1 MTADVKSRQDQLIAE
16 LHRLRGMG
24 LQVVPVQGKQAL
36 APFKDRPSL
45 PTSKIEAFIR
55 DGKATG
61 LGLLL
66 DGLTVVDIDDPDP
79 SWITKAEARFGK
91 TDVRVSTP
99 SGGVHLYYAGQ
110 LDHQPNLKSEGW
122 PVDIKTGPHQY
133 VVASSSWRADGR
145 SYRVEGTAIAQGAL
159 PQIQDNDATAV
170 PTNRRQKGAA
180 KPMSS
185 VVPGAVVAI
194 GQRHDHLRSSGQ
206 RLARHAKSEADLLDA
221 LRRVFE
227 AECDKS
233 VPLEMREL
241 EDIAKW
247 CWDLQQKGQNFLPGE
262 SYVSVP
268 RWVLEKLR
276 GNSRAQHLTAIIYQ
290 LHGSQP
296 GKAFCLDHKG
306 MQDAGWTDLGRDAF
320 RSALGALLDAG
331 VIAVQKHYARG
342 VSKTR
347 YTLPKNPQPLTYY

>member
-1 MTADVKSRQDQLIAE
+1 MMTADVKSRQDQLIAE
-16 LHRLRGMG
+16 LHRLRGIG
-24 LQVVPVQGKQAL
+24 LEVVPVKEKKAL
-36 APFKDRPSL
+36 APFADRPSL
-45 PTSKIEAFIR
+45 PTSKIEGFVR
-55 DGKATG
+55 DGGATG
-61 LGLLL
+61 LGLRLG
-66 DGLTVVDIDDPDP
+66 GLTVVDIDDPDP
-79 SWITKAEARFGK
+79 SWVTKAEARFGA
-91 TDVRVSTP
+91 TSVRVRTP
-99 SGGVHLYYAGQ
+99 SGGIHLYYAGQ
-110 LDHQPNLKSEGW
+110 LDHTPNLKGEGW
-122 PVDIKTGPHQY
+122 PVDIKTGENQY
-133 VVASSSWRADGR
+133 VVCAASWRADGR

-185 VVPGAVVAI
+185 VVPGAVVAV
-194 GQRHDHLRSSGQ
+194 GQRHDYLRSSGQ

-262 SYVSVP
+262 SYVTIP
-268 RWVLEKLR
+268 RWVMEALR
-276 GNSRAQHLTAIIYQ
+276 GNSRAQHLAVVIYQ

-296 GKAFCLDHKG
+296 DKTFCLDYRG
-306 MQDAGWTDLGRDAF
+306 MQDGEWTDLSRDKF

-331 VIAVQKHYARG
+331 VIYMAKQYVRAVK
-342 VSKTR
+342 KTR
-347 YTLPKNPQPLTYY
+347 YKLSPKPHCL

>member
-1 MTADVKSRQDQLIAE
+1 MTADTQNRQDQLIAE

-145 SYRVEGTAIAQGAL
+145 SYRVEGTAIAKGAL

-194 GQRHDHLRSSGQ
+194 GKRHDHLRSSGQ

-227 AECDKS
+227 AECDK
-233 VPLEMREL
+233 
-241 EDIAKW
+241 
-247 CWDLQQKGQNFLPGE
+247 
-262 SYVSVP
+262 
-268 RWVLEKLR
+268 
-276 GNSRAQHLTAIIYQ
+276 
-290 LHGSQP
+290 
-296 GKAFCLDHKG
+296 
-306 MQDAGWTDLGRDAF
+306 
-320 RSALGALLDAG
+320 
-331 VIAVQKHYARG
+331 
-342 VSKTR
+342 
-347 YTLPKNPQPLTYY
+347 